1 MHLSIKLLSC
11 LFILGLTLSSC
22 KKDPEIDII
31 VKGCKDPLADNFNAT
46 AEEEDGSC
54 TYQKRFISQY
64 DINVLCGRASAIFQ
78 DATMEITSNTKKD
91 RVNFVITSLAGN
103 IIFDG
108 IITKEYVSIDTIIPS
123 LSMKANALLPILPE
137 DLTVKAHITLK
148 SKLTLTDD
156 AKKLEGDMNVTITNA
171 ESFFYNGTEVMEGL
185 FLTDNCTFTGSK
197 K

>member
-31 VKGCKDPLADNFNAT
+31 VKGCKDPLADNFNAN

-108 IITKEYVSIDTIIPS
+108 IITKNDVVIDTIITG
-123 LSMKANALLPILPE
+123 LTVNAKAILPIL
-137 DLTVKAHITLK
+137 DDTQVKANVTLK
-148 SKLTLTDD
+148 SKLTLSDD
-156 AKKLEGDMNVTITNA
+156 AKKLNGEMDVIIANA
-171 ESFFYNGTEVMEGL
+171 EDLIYNGQLINAGTSL
-185 FLTDNCTFTGSK
+185 PDKCTFTGTK